1 MRILRDGIPGEAYH
15 ISTDRIISVRNLVR
29 MICER
34 MKARFDDCVEIV
46 GERLG
51 KDAAYRLDSSKLRD
65 RLGWRDQISLE
76 RGIDEAIAWVERWLG
91 DLKKQQFDYVHK
103 P

>member
-1 MRILRDGIPGEAYH
+1 
-15 ISTDRIISVRNLVR
+15 
-29 MICER
+29 
-34 MKARFDDCVEIV
+34 
-46 GERLG
+46 LG

-76 RGIDEAIAWVERWLG
+76 QGLDQTIAWVERWFD
-91 DLKKQQFDYVHK
+91 DLKQQPIDYVHR